1 LLRAAAAGGR
11 DCGAAPVVD
20 AAVAALADRGERP
33 APNDHGAAA
42 RLTGRERRVLD
53 LTTAGLD
60 IRQVAQR
67 LFLTPGTVHE
77 VLTAVDAKTRGR
89 DDALK

>member
-1 LLRAAAAGGR
+1 VAR
-11 DCGAAPVVD
+11 
-20 AAVAALADRGERP
+20 AAVAALADRGDSP
-33 APNDHGAAA
+33 GPDDDAATP

-53 LTTAGLD
+53 LTAAGLD
-60 IRQVAQR
+60 IREVAQR

-77 VLTAVDAKTRGR
+77 VLAAAALKSRAT

>member
-1 LLRAAAAGGR
+1 M
-11 DCGAAPVVD
+11 
-20 AAVAALADRGERP
+20 
-33 APNDHGAAA
+33 
-42 RLTGRERRVLD
+42 LD

-67 LFLTPGTVHE
+67 LFLTPGAVHE
-77 VLTAVDAKTRGR
+77 VLTTVAAKTRGH

>member
-1 LLRAAAAGGR
+1 VL
-11 DCGAAPVVD
+11 D
-20 AAVAALADRGERP
+20 AAVAALADLGERP
-33 APNDHGAAA
+33 EPDDHGAAA

-67 LFLTPGTVHE
+67 LFLTPGAVHE
-77 VLTAVDAKTRGR
+77 VLTTVAAKTRGH
-89 DDALK
+89 DAALK